1 MNKELNLVFEK
12 GEQFEG
18 FRRNSIFTALNQ
30 KTMSSLSDDLW
41 DKNPIMNT
49 DINISS
55 PTSSILDRYYVN
67 ILTTILLG
75 VSNNNLNKIIIY
87 KPNEIELDR
96 YSCKIF
102 ERVKKMLPIEVVS
115 TTVRKKK
122 NLNPNN
128 MRKAIKRGFYY
139 EFEEERSV
147 LYEIYRIYGKIFMN
161 HKINISELTALLQLE
176 INDYEK
182 WLLVKLIINTSIREF
197 NFEVTEK
204 YLGILYNLKKNN
216 FDYWNSK
223 SYYLLKKEGNH
234 HAYKY
239 LKNKLNTEQFL
250 LGEKVDLT
258 ESLVFKNYASMLK
271 ETSLEKKQILEKCL
285 EHTPQDIDLWI
296 YYFSCYSNKEKE
308 RKIYKEFVTNGYSE
322 LFLYKN
328 IILNKGEDE
337 LVVRLI
343 VILYEMGEVK
353 LAKKYITSIC
363 SSDIKIK
370 LEKYLEGI

>member
-102 ERVKKMLPIEVVS
+102 ERVKKMIPIEVVS

-122 NLNPNN
+122 KLDPSN
-128 MRKAIKRGFYY
+128 MRKAIKRGFYH
-139 EFEEERSV
+139 EFEEEESV
-147 LYEIYRIYGKIFMN
+147 LCEIYRIYGKIFMN
-161 HKINISELTALLQLE
+161 HKINISELIVLLQRE

-197 NFEVTEK
+197 DYEVTEK
-204 YLGILYNLKKNN
+204 YLDILYKLKKNH

-223 SYYLLKKEGNH
+223 SYYLLKKEGKH
-234 HAYKY
+234 HACKY
-239 LKNKLNTEQFL
+239 LKNKLNIEHFL
-250 LGEKVDLT
+250 VGEKVDLT

-271 ETSLEKKQILEKCL
+271 TTSLKKNKYLKNVWDIHHRILTCGITIFLVIQIKKK
-285 EHTPQDIDLWI
+285 
-296 YYFSCYSNKEKE
+296 KEKFI
-308 RKIYKEFVTNGYSE
+308 RN
-322 LFLYKN
+322 LW
-328 IILNKGEDE
+328 
-337 LVVRLI
+337 
-343 VILYEMGEVK
+343 
-353 LAKKYITSIC
+353 
-363 SSDIKIK
+363 
-370 LEKYLEGI
+370 